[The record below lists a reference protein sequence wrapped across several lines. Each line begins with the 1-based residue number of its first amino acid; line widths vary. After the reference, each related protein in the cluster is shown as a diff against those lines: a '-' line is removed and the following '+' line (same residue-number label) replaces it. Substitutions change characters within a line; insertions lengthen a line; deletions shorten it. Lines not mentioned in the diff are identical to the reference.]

1 MMLAA
6 GRRLRS
12 AGRLLSTL
20 RVADVSCDSATLEW
34 KPAPGPL
41 DVVRIEYRPTA
52 RPRAYNLQT
61 VVGVDRWTLA
71 GLTRGCEYAA
81 RVVFDDGTA
90 RETLFATTTLARAPA
105 SSLDIR
111 VGVIVACEAHAHA
124 DKLYVSRVDVGDASG
139 PRTVC
144 SGLAS
149 YMPIERLAGRRVVVL
164 CNLPA
169 RSMRGVDSHGVLL
182 CAAASDAATG
192 RRAVEPIAPP
202 AHAPPG
208 ERVAFEGLENLP
220 PERSAHAAVALWEK
234 CTPELST
241 DDGGVARYGGR
252 ALLASEG
259 PCTSRITGKI
269 G

>member
-1 MMLAA
+1 MLTV
-6 GRRLRS
+6 RRLRPV
-12 AGRLLSTL
+12 GRLLSTL

-111 VGVIVACEAHAHA
+111 VGVIVACEAHA
-124 DKLYVSRVDVGDASG
+124 
-139 PRTVC
+139 
-144 SGLAS
+144 
-149 YMPIERLAGRRVVVL
+149 
-164 CNLPA
+164 
-169 RSMRGVDSHGVLL
+169 
-182 CAAASDAATG
+182 
-192 RRAVEPIAPP
+192 
-202 AHAPPG
+202 PPG